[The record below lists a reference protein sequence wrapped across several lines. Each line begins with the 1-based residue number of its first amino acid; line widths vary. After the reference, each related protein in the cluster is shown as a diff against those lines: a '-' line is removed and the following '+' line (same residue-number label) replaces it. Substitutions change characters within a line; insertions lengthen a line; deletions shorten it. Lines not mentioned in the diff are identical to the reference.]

1 MRLRGLLFALLVFQL
16 AGCEN
21 IEEKQPVL
29 ELETATIPPAPKLPE
44 ATKPPP
50 RPRQVARFDPETL
63 IGLNEQQTADLL
75 GRPAAIT
82 DKSPA
87 TVWEYQGRGCSLDV
101 FFFMDL
107 DSQRFRAL
115 SYEVK
120 ARHQSQQAKQD
131 CLVGIGHRYVRQ

>member
-1 MRLRGLLFALLVFQL
+1 MRLRGLLLALLVFQL

-29 ELETATIPPAPKLPE
+29 DLETATVPPAPKLPE
-44 ATKPPP
+44 AAPPP
-50 RPRQVARFDPETL
+50 RPQQVARFDPETL

-75 GRPAAIT
+75 GRPAAVA

-87 TVWEYQGRGCSLDV
+87 TVWKYQARGCSLDV

-107 DSQRFRAL
+107 ESLRFRAL

-120 ARHQSQQAKQD
+120 TRHRTQQAEQD
-131 CLVGIGHRYVRQ
+131 CLVGIGHRYARQ